1 MPRRQQDIRTAD
13 ARDAADGRGAQNTS
27 EVMVVEVPQPMP
39 ASGLDWGDAGIGAG
53 GLLGLML
60 LGLGGTLVVARRREL
75 PI

>member
-1 MPRRQQDIRTAD
+1 
-13 ARDAADGRGAQNTS
+13 
-27 EVMVVEVPQPMP
+27 MVVEAPRPVP

-53 GLLGLML
+53 GLLGLMP